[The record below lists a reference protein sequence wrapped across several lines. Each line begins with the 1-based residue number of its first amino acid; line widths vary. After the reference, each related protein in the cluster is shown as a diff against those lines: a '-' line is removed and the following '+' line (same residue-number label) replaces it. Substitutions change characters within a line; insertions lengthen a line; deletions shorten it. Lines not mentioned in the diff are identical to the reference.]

1 MNKLVKNELVKI
13 FAKKSMIVMTVLI
26 IVFVIGYNI
35 LNKKGQEASSS
46 YSAYSNSYISYL
58 EEELKSLDVNNPTDL
73 NNYVETKSELD
84 VAKLGNKYK
93 DISWQ
98 SDVIQRFISPL
109 ITEINNYEYLEKDD
123 KKLAETKK
131 EYDEMIKALDN
142 DWRYFASKELEEKNT
157 SIDELNKMLEADKE
171 NEDIKNQLQNLNFQK
186 KIIILRLEKDIPY
199 GAETYKSQAMQ
210 NYETFMTNYN
220 GYAQDKNITNE
231 EKLEMNNY
239 LQKANLYKYDIE
251 NGTEYQNTLTA
262 NYALQ
267 NSMSTYIVVVVLIVV
282 IIAGVMISEEFN
294 KGTIKLLLVRPYSRT
309 KILLSKLIA
318 VFITMIIT
326 TIFVTL
332 LQLVVGGFVYGFGT
346 YFMNVVQFDLVSN
359 SIVVMNMFAYLGLI
373 FVCKL
378 PILILIGTLA
388 FALSAL
394 SLNSPLAI
402 ALPIFGYMGSEM
414 INLVALS
421 YGWNWIKY
429 FVTPNWDLSQYLFGG
444 SPMFSNMSVEFSIT
458 ICAIYFVIMLV
469 ASIITFK
476 KRNIKNV

>member
-1 MNKLVKNELVKI
+1 
-13 FAKKSMIVMTVLI
+13 
-26 IVFVIGYNI
+26 
-35 LNKKGQEASSS
+35 
-46 YSAYSNSYISYL
+46 
-58 EEELKSLDVNNPTDL
+58 
-73 NNYVETKSELD
+73 
-84 VAKLGNKYK
+84 
-93 DISWQ
+93 
-98 SDVIQRFISPL
+98 
-109 ITEINNYEYLEKDD
+109 
-123 KKLAETKK
+123 
-131 EYDEMIKALDN
+131 MIKALDN

-157 SIDELNKMLEADKE
+157 SIDELNKMLEAYKE
-171 NEDIKNQLQNLNFQK
+171 DDDIKNQLQNLNFQK
-186 KIIILRLEKDIPY
+186 NIITLRLDKDIPY

-220 GYAQDKNITNE
+220 GYAQEKNITDE
-231 EKLEMNNY
+231 EKLEMNNC
-239 LQKANLYKYDIE
+239 LKKANLYKYDIE

-332 LQLVVGGFVYGFGT
+332 LQLIVGGFVYGFGT

-373 FVCKL
+373 FICKL

-402 ALPIFGYMGSEM
+402 ALPIFGYMGSEV

-469 ASIITFK
+469 ASIVTFK

>member
-35 LNKKGQEASSS
+35 LNKKGQEASAS

-142 DWRYFASKELEEKNT
+142 DWRYFANKELEEKNT

-186 KIIILRLEKDIPY
+186 EIIILRLEKDIPY

-220 GYAQDKNITNE
+220 GYAQEKNITDE

-251 NGTEYQNTLTA
+251 NGTEYKNTLTA

-318 VFITMIIT
+318 VFITILFSYDEKIKCSNSKGFLLT
-326 TIFVTL
+326 TI
-332 LQLVVGGFVYGFGT
+332 
-346 YFMNVVQFDLVSN
+346 
-359 SIVVMNMFAYLGLI
+359 
-373 FVCKL
+373 
-378 PILILIGTLA
+378 
-388 FALSAL
+388 
-394 SLNSPLAI
+394 
-402 ALPIFGYMGSEM
+402 
-414 INLVALS
+414 
-421 YGWNWIKY
+421 
-429 FVTPNWDLSQYLFGG
+429 
-444 SPMFSNMSVEFSIT
+444 
-458 ICAIYFVIMLV
+458 
-469 ASIITFK
+469 
-476 KRNIKNV
+476 